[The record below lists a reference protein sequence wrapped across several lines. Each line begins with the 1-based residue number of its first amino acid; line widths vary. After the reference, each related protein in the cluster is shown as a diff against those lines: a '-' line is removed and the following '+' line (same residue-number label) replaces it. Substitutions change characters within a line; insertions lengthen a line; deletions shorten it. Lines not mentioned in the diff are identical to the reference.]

1 MGQLYPI
8 LCLSMRN
15 GLPIVLRGRDNA
27 ATHFSQTLAMKTGR
41 LKTTVE
47 NDVDLL

>member
-1 MGQLYPI
+1 
-8 LCLSMRN
+8 MRN

-27 ATHFSQTLAMKTGR
+27 ATHFSQTLATENLE

-47 NDVDLL
+47 NYVDLL

>member
-15 GLPIVLRGRDNA
+15 GLPIVLRGRDNP
-27 ATHFSQTLAMKTGR
+27 ATHFSQTLATENLAM
-41 LKTTVE
+41 KTTVE
-47 NDVDLL
+47 NDLDLL

>member
-1 MGQLYPI
+1 MGCPLF
-8 LCLSMRN
+8 S
-15 GLPIVLRGRDNA
+15 GGRDNA
-27 ATHFSQTLAMKTGR
+27 ATHFSQTLATENLA